1 MLPSTPP
8 LGHPWRKGRGGQVF
22 FQACIFSQIQS
33 PPTGHLLSLH
43 LSREQWVK
51 LIRSSRSPGILTDSE
66 FSRSFLRAVDDA
78 GSYLSRRTR
87 PDLCVSHS
95 ALATGWG
102 MDGWA
107 GRETTRRGLFLAGA
121 RDEHRK
127 ERAPELGCGAAGR
140 GSNEQARDTLQ
151 VESTQPMRGCRYR
164 ARARRTLDQ
173 TPGCVIQGRGCALG
187 DI

>member
-1 MLPSTPP
+1 MSPGRSVVRFYFLLYNCPRALTFLQRGKGCWVRATAVLPSTPP

-22 FQACIFSQIQS
+22 FQACIFSQIQR

-107 GRETTRRGLFLAGA
+107 GRETTRRGLFLVGA
-121 RDEHRK
+121 HDKSTGRSEHR
-127 ERAPELGCGAAGR
+127 
-140 GSNEQARDTLQ
+140 N
-151 VESTQPMRGCRYR
+151 
-164 ARARRTLDQ
+164 
-173 TPGCVIQGRGCALG
+173 
-187 DI
+187 